1 MVDYLPVRRL
11 VWDAWNLDHITKH
24 GVTRDEV
31 AEVFTADPIA
41 VETYKGCLQ
50 MFGPTAANDTLSVVI
65 GPDRKQAAGTYYVFS
80 ARRAKRKERKRY
92 FQDREG
98 NLDE

>member
-1 MVDYLPVRRL
+1 MIVPSPKSTPEVR
-11 VWDAWNLDHITKH
+11 I
-24 GVTRDEV
+24 
-31 AEVFTADPIA
+31 
-41 VETYKGCLQ
+41 
-50 MFGPTAANDTLSVVI
+50 SVVI